1 MNIKL
6 KNLVNALKQSDEL
19 QSYVDIDN
27 GRVVTLGEGFAD
39 NPAGREETEE
49 ERLSQVFSVEDD
61 WQRYIVLP
69 DIYEELRSFMKAF
82 AKDCDDPAGREAL
95 LDALAGPGAISRFE
109 RQLRR
114 LALAKQWQAYRRD
127 QLWELARDWCEENAI
142 AYEE

>member
-6 KNLVNALKQSDEL
+6 EDLVNALEQYDEL

-82 AKDCDDPAGREAL
+82 AKDCDDPAGREAPL
-95 LDALAGPGAISRFE
+95 GALAGPGAISRFE

>member
-1 MNIKL
+1 M
-6 KNLVNALKQSDEL
+6 
-19 QSYVDIDN
+19 
-27 GRVVTLGEGFAD
+27 TLGEGYAD
-39 NPAGREETEE
+39 KPAGREETEE

-95 LDALAGPGAISRFE
+95 LGALAGPGAISRFE

-127 QLWELARDWCEENAI
+127 QLWELARDWCEENALE
-142 AYEE
+142 YEE